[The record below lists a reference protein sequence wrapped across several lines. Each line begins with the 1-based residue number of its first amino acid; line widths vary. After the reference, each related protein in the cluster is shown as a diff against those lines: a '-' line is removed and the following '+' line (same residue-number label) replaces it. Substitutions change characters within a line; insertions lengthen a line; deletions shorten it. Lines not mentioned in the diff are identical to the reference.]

1 MTINVDRLKCKCW
14 DFKDYMKSYA
24 PSNNRNN
31 YSILKGAPLL
41 LNIEGTYVEITSLIN
56 AVNRKNKA
64 AVENYIK
71 DLLIGNIPKYIEW
84 RFKR

>member
-1 MTINVDRLKCKCW
+1 MIINVDRLKCKRW

-31 YSILKGAPLL
+31 YNILKGAPLL

-56 AVNRKNKA
+56 AVNRKYKA
-64 AVENYIK
+64 AVENYIH
-71 DLLIGNIPKYIEW
+71 DLLIGNIPNYIEW
-84 RFKR
+84 RFNR